1 MVAAADL
8 GLGGSLISIQLQK
21 GWILCQE
28 VTVQVLA
35 VKGQAQ
41 DVVWDKA
48 RVKVKW
54 AAHLP
59 QGRAEV
65 ACVQNAEQRSLILSD
80 SLAIKEAVLSV
91 VRK

>member
-1 MVAAADL
+1 M
-8 GLGGSLISIQLQK
+8 
-21 GWILCQE
+21 
-28 VTVQVLA
+28 TVQVLA
-35 VKGQAQ
+35 VKGPAQ

-54 AAHLP
+54 VAHLP

-65 ACVQNAEQRSLILSD
+65 VSVQNAEQRSLILSD
-80 SLAIKEAVLSV
+80 SLAIKEAVLNV